1 MKVQVF
7 INPKAISVNDRAFN
21 YGDGLF
27 ETILVKEGN
36 PLFLDD
42 HISRLYKGCKILQ
55 IPIPSKKLIKD
66 SVIKSIG
73 RSKNCLVKVLYSRGI
88 SEHGYNYNKN
98 IEPNLYIIKKKN
110 SSLNTKQF
118 ISLGF
123 SKYKLWDNPC
133 LSQIKHLNRLE
144 QILAINSIK
153 NKKYD
158 SYILLNKRN
167 NIIECISSNIFFYTV
182 ADTRY
187 NFYTP
192 NLCNSGVD
200 GIIKKMIMRSMKRKK
215 INIHEVPINKNDI
228 KNYNGCFI
236 CNSVTGVQFVKK
248 IVNISFEHS
257 KELESILSD
266 FIYE

>member
-98 IEPNLYIIKKKN
+98 IEPNLYIIKKNN

-153 NKKYD
+153 
-158 SYILLNKRN
+158 
-167 NIIECISSNIFFYTV
+167 
-182 ADTRY
+182 
-187 NFYTP
+187 
-192 NLCNSGVD
+192 
-200 GIIKKMIMRSMKRKK
+200 IKSMI
-215 INIHEVPINKNDI
+215 V
-228 KNYNGCFI
+228 
-236 CNSVTGVQFVKK
+236 
-248 IVNISFEHS
+248 
-257 KELESILSD
+257 
-266 FIYE
+266 IY